1 MQIKYQ
7 FNQSQWMNDSL
18 INQFITFYSCLSVA
32 KKKKKVASGCWYQ
45 KADKGFSDSSHPSS
59 DFTAE
64 GTRQL
69 QHKVNC
75 SLVPGWVPV
84 CPFFSI
90 FTLCY
95 PSRQCRELMIFHSEG
110 ESIQS
115 PHYYNIVMQML
126 DCVYTSRPYCKH
138 ATYTVIC
145 SCTYTGSVWWALIA
159 HVV

>member
-1 MQIKYQ
+1 MHEIMARVNLGDRPRSRIEVIKQ
-7 FNQSQWMNDSL
+7 GRTEEGIFR
-18 INQFITFYSCLSVA
+18 C
-32 KKKKKVASGCWYQ
+32 
-45 KADKGFSDSSHPSS
+45 SSHPSS

-69 QHKVNC
+69 QHEVNC

-110 ESIQS
+110 ESIQW
-115 PHYYNIVMQML
+115 PHHYNTLMQMM
-126 DCVYTSRPYCKH
+126 DCVYTSRPCCTHVTCTIMKR
-138 ATYTVIC
+138 C
-145 SCTYTGSVWWALIA
+145 SCTHAMTTNDHICSTIA
-159 HVV
+159 CCF